1 MDWQERIVVD
11 PKVLGGKPA
20 IKGTRLSVSLILELL
35 ASGSSEASILA
46 GYSRLS
52 VEDIRACLRYASDRV
67 GRPKIPAISAMVDS
81 AVVPD
86 EVRTML
92 SKANARFN
100 YLDPGEGSL
109 WLWQA
114 VEWSIREVAAQRG
127 WPAGDIDELEQA
139 IERLENETGADDAS
153 LNLVGGFINAL
164 AVRNNADGK
173 WLCESEIEFYANL
186 MPPFIESIF
195 AAAGRPNPY
204 DAGTAPRL
212 GGRIA
217 D

>member
-1 MDWQERIVVD
+1 MEWQARIATN
-11 PKVLGGKPA
+11 PKVLGGRPA
-20 IKGTRLSVSLILELL
+20 VKGTRLPVSLILELL
-35 ASGSSEASILA
+35 AAGSGEKAILDN
-46 GYSRLS
+46 YPQLS
-52 VEDIRACLRYASDRV
+52 QDDIRACLRYASDRV
-67 GRPKIPAISAMVDS
+67 GRPKIPAISAMVDR

-86 EVRTML
+86 EVRAML

-100 YLDPGEGSL
+100 HLDPCEGSL

-139 IERLENETGADDAS
+139 IERLENETGTDDAS

-164 AVRNNADGK
+164 AVRDNAEGK
-173 WLCESEIEFYANL
+173 WLCESDAEFFAML

-195 AAAGRPNPY
+195 VAAARPPQ
-204 DAGTAPRL
+204 PV
-212 GGRIA
+212 
-217 D
+217 